1 MKVLVHSRDFP
12 PDFGG
17 VQTWMERI
25 ARHYGEEAVVLT
37 RRCPGFEDFDRQQ
50 VYAVKRLPRLDWK
63 HDNRLLNILLRAM
76 ALFLRF
82 ALNGIYLAETIRE
95 QKTDVVHCA
104 YVMANGLPMMV
115 VRILTGTPYVVYCH
129 GNEILREVDKGGVRL
144 WLVRLILRLAVRVVV
159 NSTFMRDE
167 IARLVDPSRIVIA
180 PLGADSGN
188 LDPTAEPLQHLGGFD
203 FFGREV
209 IVTLGRIDPRK
220 GHDMIVRALP
230 AIVEKCPHALWIIV
244 GEGEHRLHVERM
256 VNEAGLGEHV
266 LFAGK
271 APDDQLSA
279 ILARADLFLLPNR
292 RIGNNIEG
300 FGIVFLEAAMFGVP
314 AVGGRSGGA
323 VDAIDDGV
331 TGLLCDG
338 ENPADI
344 AAETLAILTDPE
356 LAETMRLKAKERAAQ
371 RTWASCCTVVEKA
384 IQALLP

>member
-25 ARHYGEEAVVLT
+25 ARHYSDEAIVLT
-37 RRCPGFEDFDRQQ
+37 RRCHGHADFDRQQ
-50 VYAVKRLPRLDWK
+50 TYNIKRLPRMDWK
-63 HDNRLLNILLRAM
+63 HGNRLLNGLLRAM

-82 ALNGIYLAETIRE
+82 ALNGIYLAEIIRD

-104 YVMANGLPMMV
+104 YVMANGLPMMI

-129 GNEILREVDKGGVRL
+129 GNEILREVDKGGIRL
-144 WLVRLILRLAVRVVV
+144 LLVRLILRLAVRVVV
-159 NSTFMRDE
+159 NSTFMSDE
-167 IARLVDPSRIVIA
+167 IVRLIDPRRIVIA

-188 LDPTAEPLQHLGGFD
+188 LDPTAEPLQRLGGFD

-230 AIVEKCPHALWIIV
+230 EIVEKCPQALWVIV
-244 GEGEHRLHVERM
+244 GEGEHRLHIERM
-256 VNEAGLGEHV
+256 VNEAGLAEHV

-271 APDDQLSA
+271 VPDEQLSA
-279 ILARADLFLLPNR
+279 ILVRADLFLLPNR

-338 ENPADI
+338 ENPGDI
-344 AAETLAILTDPE
+344 AAKALRILTNPE
-356 LAETMRLKAKERAAQ
+356 LAEAMRRRAKERAEQ
-371 RTWASCCTVVEKA
+371 RTWARCCTVVEDA
-384 IQALLP
+384 VRPLLD